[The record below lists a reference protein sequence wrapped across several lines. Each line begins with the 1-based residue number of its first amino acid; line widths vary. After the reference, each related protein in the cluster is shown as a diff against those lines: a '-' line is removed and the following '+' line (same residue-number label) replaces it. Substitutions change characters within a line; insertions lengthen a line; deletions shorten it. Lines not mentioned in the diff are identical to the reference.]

1 MKKQGFNPYLP
12 SWEYIPDGEPHV
24 FGDRVYIFGSHDRF
38 GGYNYC
44 LNDYVCWSAPVD
56 DLADWR
62 YEGVTYTRADDP
74 ANPDGDLLLFAPD
87 VTQGPDGRYYLYYVL
102 DQLPVISV
110 AVCDTPA
117 GRYQFLGYVHHPD
130 GTRLGEKP
138 GDPPQFDPGVLFE
151 DNAVYLYT
159 GFCPA
164 ADTSRKGAMVT
175 VLEPDMLTVR
185 QEPVTVVPSASHAVG
200 TSFED
205 FPFFEASSIRK
216 VGDRYCF
223 IYSTTHHHELSYA
236 LSDSP
241 LGPFI
246 YGGVIV
252 SNCDLHIDTYK
263 PAGQP
268 MFYGGNNHGCL
279 EQINGQWYIFYHRHT
294 NGTNFSR
301 QGCMEPV
308 AILSDGTIPQVEL
321 TSCGGNGGPLEG
333 RGEYPAH
340 IACNLYCRHPALT
353 TGSPGDWM
361 DCRFPRITQDAPD
374 GMEGFAHIANLRDGA
389 AAGFKYF
396 SCEGVCRISVKVR
409 GGAGVY
415 EVRTQWD
422 GAVLGGIPVSH
433 TNEWKTFQAEI
444 AIPDGVQALYFTY
457 RGEGISNLAS
467 FTLEGL
473 ETRGI
478 SNDGAES

>member
-1 MKKQGFNPYLP
+1 MGN
-12 SWEYIPDGEPHV
+12 S
-24 FGDRVYIFGSHDRF
+24 
-38 GGYNYC
+38 
-44 LNDYVCWSAPVD
+44 
-56 DLADWR
+56 
-62 YEGVTYTRADDP
+62 
-74 ANPDGDLLLFAPD
+74 
-87 VTQGPDGRYYLYYVL
+87 YY
-102 DQLPVISV
+102 
-110 AVCDTPA
+110 
-117 GRYQFLGYVHHPD
+117 
-130 GTRLGEKP
+130 
-138 GDPPQFDPGVLFE
+138 
-151 DNAVYLYT
+151 
-159 GFCPA
+159 
-164 ADTSRKGAMVT
+164 
-175 VLEPDMLTVR
+175 
-185 QEPVTVVPSASHAVG
+185 
-200 TSFED
+200 
-205 FPFFEASSIRK
+205 
-216 VGDRYCF
+216 F
-223 IYSTTHHHELSYA
+223 IYSPITNHELCYA
-236 LSDSP
+236 RSSSP
-241 LGPFI
+241 LGPFT

-252 SNCDLHIDTYK
+252 SNADVHIDTYK
-263 PAGQP
+263 PAEQP

-279 EQINGQWYIFYHRHT
+279 ERINGQWYIFYHRHT

-301 QGCMEPV
+301 QGCLEPV
-308 AILSDGTIPQVEL
+308 TILCGGNGSGKTILPDGSIPQAEM
-321 TSCGGNGGPLEG
+321 TSCGGSGGPLAG

-340 IACNLYCRHPALT
+340 IACSLFCKHPAVT
-353 TGSPGDWM
+353 TGCPGDWM

-374 GMEGFAHIANLRDGA
+374 GDEGFAHIANLRDGA

-473 ETRGI
+473 GTRGT